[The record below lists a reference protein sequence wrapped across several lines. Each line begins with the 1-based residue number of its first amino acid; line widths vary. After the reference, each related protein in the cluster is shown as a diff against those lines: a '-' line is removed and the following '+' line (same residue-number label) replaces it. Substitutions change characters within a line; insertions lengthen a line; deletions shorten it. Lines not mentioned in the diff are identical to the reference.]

1 MTSSPLSKLSL
12 ELAWKRVKLDRP
24 KRCFVTHH
32 SVFDWIEPDLSGWF
46 QTIDSELEQGYA
58 PQDCLPCNRPKGNWM
73 VRPGA
78 ILDLKDETVLNAIL
92 GSCYSRVFETLRWS
106 QGTCDLAYQLTGK
119 SNEPDWIRSG
129 FLVWKEWRE
138 KSLSKL
144 ASNIKFVLF
153 TDIAGF
159 YDNIDL
165 NKLQSELGPLFSEPR
180 QLHLLMKLLNRWA
193 YASGKGIPQG
203 YSASDILAKVYLN
216 PVDQAIRNRGFVHLR
231 YVDDI
236 RIFCVDERQAKK
248 ALLQLTEL
256 LRYRGLVLQ
265 TAKTKI
271 MPVGNAREKIDGVT
285 PVIQSFESKLR
296 DELAVLY
303 KEIGPYASVGD
314 IDKILESHTDS
325 LAPEVL
331 ELAFREHFLEGE
343 RQFDQTLFHYLLNR
357 LGKAKSQIGKAYCIK
372 MLTTHPEETEHILR
386 YLEMQDLEL
395 SEVDLI
401 LEYAGSEDAI
411 YDYQLYEITAWF
423 FRQELFS
430 EKLINLCRLWALDKN
445 RDSWLRS
452 YCLAVLG
459 HAGDQSDLE
468 LIQRSYVSANSG
480 IEKAD
485 VITALRKMEV
495 GRRNSFLGRVKDD
508 GFLPR
513 CAVRYVQQPH

>member
-1 MTSSPLSKLSL
+1 M
-12 ELAWKRVKLDRP
+12 KLDRP
-24 KRCFVTHH
+24 RRCFVTHPY
-32 SVFDWIEPDLSGWF
+32 VFDWIAPDLLEWF
-46 QTIDSELEQGYA
+46 QIIEDELDQGYA

-78 ILDLKDETVLNAIL
+78 ILDLKDEVVLNAIL
-92 GSCYSRVFETLRWS
+92 GSGYMKIFEGLRWS
-106 QGTCDLAYQLTGK
+106 QGACDLAYQLTGK
-119 SNEPDWIRSG
+119 NDEPEWIRSG
-129 FLVWKEWRE
+129 FLVWREWRE

-144 ASNIKFVLF
+144 SSQVKFILV

-159 YDNIDL
+159 YENIEL
-165 NKLQSELGPLFSEPR
+165 SRLQSDLSPFFPDSKH
-180 QLHLLMKLLNRWA
+180 LHLLMKLLNRWA

-203 YSASDILAKVYLN
+203 YSASDILAKAYLS
-216 PVDQAIRNRGFVHLR
+216 PVDQSLRNFGFVHLR

-236 RIFCVDERQAKK
+236 RIFCASECEAKK
-248 ALLQLTEL
+248 ALLKLTEL
-256 LRYRGLVLQ
+256 LRGRGLVLQ

-271 MPVGNAREKIDGVT
+271 LTIQEAREKIDGVT
-285 PVIQSFESKLR
+285 PVIESFESKLR

-314 IDKILESHTDS
+314 IDRILESHTDCP
-325 LAPEVL
+325 APEVL
-331 ELAFREHFLEGE
+331 ELAFREHFLEG
-343 RQFDQTLFHYLLNR
+343 RKQFDQTLFHYLLNR
-357 LGKAKSQIGKAYCIK
+357 LGKAKSPIAKTYCVS
-372 MLTTHPEETEHILR
+372 MLSTHPEETEHILR
-386 YLEMQDLEL
+386 YLETQDPEP
-395 SEVDLI
+395 SEFDQI
-401 LEYAGSEDAI
+401 LEYSASEDAI
-411 YDYQLYEITAWF
+411 YDYQLYEIAAWF
-423 FRQELFS
+423 FRLNLFP
-430 EKLINLCRLWALDKN
+430 EKLVNLCRLWVADKN

-459 HAGDQSDLE
+459 NAGDQSDLE
-468 LIQRSYVSANSG
+468 IIHKSYASANSG